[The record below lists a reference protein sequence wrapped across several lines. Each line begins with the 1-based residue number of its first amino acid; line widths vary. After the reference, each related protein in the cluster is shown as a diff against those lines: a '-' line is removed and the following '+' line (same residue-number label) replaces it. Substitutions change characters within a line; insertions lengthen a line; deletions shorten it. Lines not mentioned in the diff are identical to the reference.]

1 MLCKVSDLENIIEE
15 QDFSFS
21 KSYIASGTLQNNQQL
36 QVYVKITQ
44 TGYQYSQNINLNYG
58 DNQSVTLLTLS
69 GTSATGEARSN
80 IITDTWNWSLQ
91 STMGNSS
98 RPKGNCYYKIWEN
111 SEKVIKKLKIFTVNN
126 IWEKATVYL
135 FWILPNWEW
144 RDGN

>member
-1 MLCKVSDLENIIEE
+1 MCKVSDLENIIEE

-80 IITDTWNWSLQ
+80 IITDT
-91 STMGNSS
+91 
-98 RPKGNCYYKIWEN
+98 
-111 SEKVIKKLKIFTVNN
+111 
-126 IWEKATVYL
+126 
-135 FWILPNWEW
+135 
-144 RDGN
+144 